1 MSAIAFIPI
10 DLESTAELC
19 ICFRR
24 DAMAESFAGGA
35 ERFDLASGD
44 NHQQYLDWL
53 QQRLQEFPEGCVHML
68 EGNSIVGQ
76 IEMQL
81 TGQQSLAYL
90 NMLYLVPAARG
101 RGLGNQLHDY
111 IIQIFQQV
119 GVVKAQLS
127 VSPTNQRALAF
138 YKKHHWQDLGPRPE
152 DPELHLMDL
161 TVGDWA

>member
-10 DLESTAELC
+10 DLESTADLC
-19 ICFRR
+19 VRFRR
-24 DAMAESFAGGA
+24 DAMAESFADGA
-35 ERFDLASGD
+35 ERFDLASGE
-44 NHQQYLDWL
+44 NHQHYLDWL
-53 QQRLQEFPEGCVHML
+53 QQRLQEFPEGCVHIL
-68 EGNSIVGQ
+68 ESSSIVGQ

-81 TGQQSLAYL
+81 TGQQTLTYL
-90 NMLYLVPAARG
+90 NMLYLVPEARG

-152 DPELHLMDL
+152 DPELHLMEL
-161 TVGDWA
+161 SAGDW